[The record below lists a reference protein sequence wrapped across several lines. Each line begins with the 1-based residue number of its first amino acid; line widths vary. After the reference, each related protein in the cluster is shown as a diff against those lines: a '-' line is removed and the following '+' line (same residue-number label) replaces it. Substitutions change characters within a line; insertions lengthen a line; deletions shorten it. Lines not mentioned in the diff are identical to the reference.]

1 MPSPHLHPDS
11 RVSPSRLSR
20 QGLWLA
26 VIAAVLFSAKAVVVK
41 LMYRHGIDAT
51 TALALR
57 MLFSLPV
64 FAAVAVFE
72 TIKAHRSQA
81 PLDGPT
87 RLRIV
92 VLGLLGYYLSSFLDF
107 WGLEYIS
114 ASLERLILFLN
125 PTLVLLIGLLFLKR
139 TVARAQW
146 FAMLVSY
153 AGIVLVFF
161 ENLRVDGAHVAYGSA
176 LVFLA
181 ALSYALYLL
190 LSGELLKR
198 IGSLRL
204 VAYAMC
210 VSTIACLIQFTAAHS
225 WSSLHSL
232 PVAVYQLSA
241 INAVFCTII
250 PVYLTMFAIA
260 RVGAASTAQTA
271 MIGPVS
277 LLFLGWWVLGEAITP
292 IQISGTAVVIA
303 GIWMLVR
310 YNAAAIKRVD
320 AAE

>member
-1 MPSPHLHPDS
+1 MSAS
-11 RVSPSRLSR
+11 NLSR
-20 QGLWLA
+20 HGLWLA
-26 VIAAVLFSAKAVVVK
+26 IIAAVLFSAKAVVVK
-41 LMYRHGIDAT
+41 LLYRHGIDAT

-72 TIKAHRSQA
+72 TIKARRSQA
-81 PLDGPT
+81 PLDADT
-87 RLRIV
+87 RWRIV

-125 PTLVLLIGLLFLKR
+125 PSLVLLIGLLFLKR
-139 TVARAQW
+139 PVARRQW

-161 ENLRVDGAHVAYGSA
+161 ENLRVDGAHVAFGA
-176 LVFLA
+176 VLVFLA

-210 VSTIACLIQFTAAHS
+210 ISTVACLIQFSAAHS
-225 WSSLHSL
+225 WADLRHL
-232 PVAVYQLSA
+232 DIAVYQLSA
-241 INAVFCTII
+241 VNALFCTII

-277 LLFLGWWVLGEAITP
+277 LLFLGWWILNEAITP
-292 IQISGTAVVIA
+292 IQIAGTAVVMA
-303 GIWMLVR
+303 GIWMLAR
-310 YNAAAIKRVD
+310 YNAATAKRVD
-320 AAE
+320 PLE